1 MDVWTLPG
9 PAAFLRRVE
18 RSLRDGMSVVVR
30 FPGGA
35 RADFRERVLS
45 SLQGSWHCVVFR
57 PESASPPFD
66 SLRARFAPRLSSERE
81 VSLLDLC
88 EEPDFQGRV
97 IWLDGLDRDD
107 WSAWKKFL
115 SDYAH
120 ASRGVGEF
128 ERTLFVTVLGGVPP
142 ADPPDR
148 DVTLAIHDWRG
159 IVDEMDLLFL
169 AYERLGRRA
178 VGGTMRSI
186 LATAV
191 ARVAAWDLE
200 TAEILIDE
208 DDDVMLDPHGKLRA
222 VAQDKGWTAD
232 TPVDWE
238 HGTESGNGSLHA
250 AVASLEDPPREIRRR
265 IWSAQVSVLLP
276 VIDVRRREIAQQH
289 HGRLA
294 VQIESEGEKI
304 DPLDLDIGRLTGMV
318 QRPGFDP
325 AVRSHVRRLN
335 GWRNNLAHLKTLSPV
350 AVREI
355 AGS

>member
-18 RSLRDGMSVVVR
+18 RSLRDGMSVVLR

-35 RADFRERVLS
+35 RADFQERVLS
-45 SLQGSWHCVVFR
+45 SLHESWNCAVFR
-57 PESASPPFD
+57 PGVGQSPFGA
-66 SLRARFAPRLSSERE
+66 LLARFAPRLSHGWANL
-81 VSLLDLC
+81 VDLC

-97 IWLDGLDRDD
+97 IWLDGLDQND

-115 SDYAH
+115 SDYSH

-128 ERTLFVTVLGGVPP
+128 ERTLFVTVLGGAPP
-142 ADPPDR
+142 ADPPDQ
-148 DVTLAIHDWRG
+148 DVTLTIHDWRG
-159 IVDEMDLLFL
+159 TVDEMDLLFL
-169 AYERLGRRA
+169 AYERLGRRS
-178 VGGTMRSI
+178 VDGTMRSV

-200 TAEILIDE
+200 TAEMLIDE
-208 DDDVMLDPHGKLRA
+208 DDDVMLDPRGKLRV

-232 TPVDWE
+232 TPVGWE

-250 AVASLEDPPREIRRR
+250 ALASLENPPREIRRR

-276 VIDVRRREIAQQH
+276 VIDGRRREIAQQH

-335 GWRNNLAHLKTLSPV
+335 RWRNDLAHLNPLSPV
-350 AVREI
+350 TIREI

>member
-35 RADFRERVLS
+35 RADFQERVLS
-45 SLQGSWHCVVFR
+45 SLQESWNCAVFQ
-57 PESASPPFD
+57 PGVGQSPFD
-66 SLRARFAPRLSSERE
+66 SLVTRFAPRLSHGWA
-81 VSLLDLC
+81 SLLDLC
-88 EEPDFQGRV
+88 EEPDFQGRI

-128 ERTLFVTVLGGVPP
+128 ERTLFVTVLGGAPP
-142 ADPPDR
+142 AYPPDQ

-169 AYERLGRRA
+169 AYERLGRRS

-208 DDDVMLDPHGKLRA
+208 DDDVMLDPHGKLRV

-250 AVASLEDPPREIRRR
+250 ALASLEDPPREIRRR

-276 VIDVRRREIAQQH
+276 VLDVRRREVAQQH

-294 VQIESEGEKI
+294 VQIESEGERV